1 LSITGCSLDD
11 LLEDVPDLGPL
22 LLDQLL
28 GALDG
33 VDEAALFELVVDE
46 RLEQLE
52 GHLLRQ
58 AALVQLE
65 LGPTTMTERPE

>member
-1 LSITGCSLDD
+1 MSQTSGRSFSTMRL
-11 LLEDVPDLGPL
+11 
-22 LLDQLL
+22 
-28 GALDG
+28 
-33 VDEAALFELVVDE
+33 AALIVVAMPVELELGVDE

-52 GHLLRQ
+52 RHLLRQ